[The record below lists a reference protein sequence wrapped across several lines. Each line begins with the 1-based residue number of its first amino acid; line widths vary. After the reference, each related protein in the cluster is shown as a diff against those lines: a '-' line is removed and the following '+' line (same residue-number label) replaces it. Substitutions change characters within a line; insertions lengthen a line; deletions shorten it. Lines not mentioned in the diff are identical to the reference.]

1 MVNSN
6 SLLDEACDSDGEVIG
21 QESSIFAVLE
31 FISVLGESESLQ
43 GLLLP
48 IFPQL
53 LCLLIVFMEITQE
66 QVSHLQGAD
75 GSEFSTAFLPGQSL
89 DGKCEPIC

>member
-1 MVNSN
+1 MNSD

-31 FISVLGESESLQ
+31 FISVLGENESLQ

-66 QVSHLQGAD
+66 QVSLQELIVLSLA
-75 GSEFSTAFLPGQSL
+75 TAFFPGQSL